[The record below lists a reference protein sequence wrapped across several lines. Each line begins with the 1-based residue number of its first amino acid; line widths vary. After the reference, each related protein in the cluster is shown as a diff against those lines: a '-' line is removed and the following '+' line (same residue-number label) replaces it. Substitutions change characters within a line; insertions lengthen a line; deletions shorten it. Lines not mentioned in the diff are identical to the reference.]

1 MNTGLVSITIT
12 LYQGTIAVSFMSWL
26 FMNLAMFYLNTYKM
40 KIFFKFTSILW
51 LFLMC
56 FVGLI
61 VAEESFIP
69 KPPSLN
75 ATNYILI
82 DSVSGRILAE
92 SGADERIEPASIT
105 KVMTGYVAADQIAK
119 GFVSLEDEVFISEE
133 CWRKGGSK
141 MFIREGTRVLLSDL
155 IKGMVIQ
162 SGNDASC
169 AIAEHVAVS
178 EEGFVDLMQLYAK
191 ELGMENTQ
199 FKNVSGWPDPEHF
212 SSARDLAL
220 LTKTLIDKFP
230 DHYSLYKEKYFTY
243 NEIKQR
249 NRNSLLWQDE
259 TVDGVKTGHTES
271 AGFCLVSSGVRND
284 TRLIAVTLRSSTEKA
299 RLTDNRRLL
308 DYGFRYYRTKRVL
321 ETQSVLINE
330 QVWGGEDE
338 AVNLSSSEDLFLT
351 LSPRDFP
358 RVEPRI
364 ELNDYL
370 QAPIAKGQVVGK
382 VDLILDG
389 DSLASVDLIAM
400 QDVIAL
406 GFFGR
411 AWSNIKLL
419 TYQFLIEE

>member
-1 MNTGLVSITIT
+1 MN
-12 LYQGTIAVSFMSWL
+12 
-26 FMNLAMFYLNTYKM
+26 
-40 KIFFKFTSILW
+40 KIIKFP
-51 LFLMC
+51 LFLL
-56 FVGLI
+56 FLSIFSLSSLI
-61 VAEESFIP
+61 YSEESFIP

-75 ATNYILI
+75 ASNYILI

-92 SGADERIEPASIT
+92 NGADERIEPASIT
-105 KVMTGYVAADQIAK
+105 KIMTGYVAADQISK
-119 GFVSLEDEVFISEE
+119 GFVNLDDEVLISEN

-178 EEGFVDLMQLYAK
+178 EEGFVELMQLYVE
-191 ELGMENTQ
+191 ELGMNNTQ

-220 LTKTLIDKFP
+220 LTKSLIVKFP
-230 DHYSLYKEKYFTY
+230 DHYALYKEKYFTF

-259 TVDGVKTGHTES
+259 SIDGVKTGHTES
-271 AGFCLVSSGVRND
+271 AGYCLVSSGVRND
-284 TRLIAVTLRSSTEKA
+284 TRLIAVTLKSASEKA

-308 DYGFRYYRTKRVL
+308 DYGFRYYRTKKVL
-321 ETQSVLINE
+321 EANTSIVKE
-330 QVWGGEDE
+330 QVWGGEVDS
-338 AVNLSSSEDLFLT
+338 VDLSSAEDLYLT

-358 RVEPRI
+358 RVEPLI
-364 ELNDYL
+364 KLNDYL
-370 QAPIAKGQVVGK
+370 QAPIEKGQVVGK

-389 DSLASVDLIAM
+389 DSISSIDLISM
-400 QDVIAL
+400 QGVPAL

-419 TYQFLIEE
+419 TYQFLMEE

>member
-1 MNTGLVSITIT
+1 
-12 LYQGTIAVSFMSWL
+12 
-26 FMNLAMFYLNTYKM
+26 M
-40 KIFFKFTSILW
+40 KIFLKLISLIFLSILS
-51 LFLMC
+51 FTN
-56 FVGLI
+56 LI
-61 VAEESFIP
+61 FAEESFIP

-75 ATNYILI
+75 ATNYILL

-92 SGADERIEPASIT
+92 NGADERIEPASIT
-105 KVMTGYVAADQIAK
+105 KIMTGYVAVDQIAK
-119 GFVSLEDEVFISEE
+119 GFVSLEDEVFISEN

-178 EEGFVDLMQLYAK
+178 EEGFVDLMQLYVN

-220 LTKTLIDKFP
+220 LTKNLIDKFP

-259 TVDGVKTGHTES
+259 SVDGVKTGHTES
-271 AGFCLVSSGVRND
+271 AGYCLVSSGVRND
-284 TRLIAVTLRSSTEKA
+284 TRLIAVTLRSSSEKA

-321 ETQSVLINE
+321 EAGAVLINE
-330 QVWGGEDE
+330 QVWGGELE
-338 AVNLSSSEDLFLT
+338 AVNLSSSTDLYLT

-358 RVEPRI
+358 RVESSL

-370 QAPIAKGQVVGK
+370 QAPIEKGQIVGK

-389 DSLASVDLIAM
+389 DSLASIDLIAM
-400 QDVIAL
+400 ENVTAL

-419 TYQFLIEE
+419 TYQFLMEE

>member
-1 MNTGLVSITIT
+1 MN
-12 LYQGTIAVSFMSWL
+12 
-26 FMNLAMFYLNTYKM
+26 
-40 KIFFKFTSILW
+40 KIIKFP
-51 LFLMC
+51 LFLL
-56 FVGLI
+56 FLSIFSLSSLI
-61 VAEESFIP
+61 YSEESFIP

-75 ATNYILI
+75 ASNYILI

-92 SGADERIEPASIT
+92 NGADERIEPASIT
-105 KVMTGYVAADQIAK
+105 KIMTGYVAADQISK
-119 GFVSLEDEVFISEE
+119 GFVNLDDEVLISEN

-141 MFIREGTRVLLSDL
+141 MFIREGTKVLLSDL
-155 IKGMVIQ
+155 MKGMVIQ

-178 EEGFVDLMQLYAK
+178 EEGFVELMQLYVE
-191 ELGMENTQ
+191 ELGMNNTQ

-220 LTKTLIDKFP
+220 LTKSLIVKFP
-230 DHYSLYKEKYFTY
+230 DHYALYKEKYFTF

-259 TVDGVKTGHTES
+259 SIDGVKTGHTES
-271 AGFCLVSSGVRND
+271 AGYCLVSSGVRND
-284 TRLIAVTLRSSTEKA
+284 TRLIAVTLKSASEKA

-308 DYGFRYYRTKRVL
+308 DYGFRYYRTKKVL
-321 ETQSVLINE
+321 EANTSIVKE
-330 QVWGGEDE
+330 QVWGGEVDS
-338 AVNLSSSEDLFLT
+338 VDLSSAEDLYLT

-358 RVEPRI
+358 RVEPLI
-364 ELNDYL
+364 KLNDYL
-370 QAPIAKGQVVGK
+370 QAPIEKGQVVGK

-389 DSLASVDLIAM
+389 DSISSIDLVSM
-400 QDVIAL
+400 QGVPAL

-419 TYQFLIEE
+419 TYQFLMEE

>member
-1 MNTGLVSITIT
+1 MN
-12 LYQGTIAVSFMSWL
+12 
-26 FMNLAMFYLNTYKM
+26 
-40 KIFFKFTSILW
+40 KIIKFP
-51 LFLMC
+51 LFLS
-56 FVGLI
+56 FLSI
-61 VAEESFIP
+61 FSLSSFIYSEESFIP

-75 ATNYILI
+75 ASNYILI

-92 SGADERIEPASIT
+92 NGADERIEPASIT
-105 KVMTGYVAADQIAK
+105 KIMTGYVAADQISK
-119 GFVSLEDEVFISEE
+119 GFVNLDDEVLISEN

-155 IKGMVIQ
+155 MKGMVIQ

-178 EEGFVDLMQLYAK
+178 EEGFVELMQLYVE
-191 ELGMENTQ
+191 ELGMNNTQ

-220 LTKTLIDKFP
+220 LTKSLIVKFP
-230 DHYSLYKEKYFTY
+230 DHYALYKEKYFTF

-259 TVDGVKTGHTES
+259 SIDGVKTGHTES
-271 AGFCLVSSGVRND
+271 AGYCLVSSGVRND
-284 TRLIAVTLRSSTEKA
+284 TRLIAVTLKSASEKA

-308 DYGFRYYRTKRVL
+308 DYGFRYYRTKKVL
-321 ETQSVLINE
+321 EANTSIVKE
-330 QVWGGEDE
+330 QVWGGEVDS
-338 AVNLSSSEDLFLT
+338 VDLSSAEDLYLT

-358 RVEPRI
+358 RVEPLI
-364 ELNDYL
+364 KLDDYL
-370 QAPIAKGQVVGK
+370 KAPIEKGQVVGK

-389 DSLASVDLIAM
+389 DSISSIDLISM
-400 QDVIAL
+400 QGVPAL

-419 TYQFLIEE
+419 TYQFLMEE

>member
-1 MNTGLVSITIT
+1 MNKTI
-12 LYQGTIAVSFMSWL
+12 
-26 FMNLAMFYLNTYKM
+26 
-40 KIFFKFTSILW
+40 KFP
-51 LFLMC
+51 LFL
-56 FVGLI
+56 FFLSIFSLSSLI
-61 VAEESFIP
+61 YSEESFIP

-75 ATNYILI
+75 ASNYILI

-92 SGADERIEPASIT
+92 NGADERIEPASIT
-105 KVMTGYVAADQIAK
+105 KIMTGYVAADQISK
-119 GFVSLEDEVFISEE
+119 GFVNLDDEVLISEN

-178 EEGFVDLMQLYAK
+178 EEGFVELMQLYVEK
-191 ELGMENTQ
+191 LGMNNTQ

-220 LTKTLIDKFP
+220 LTKSLIVKFP
-230 DHYSLYKEKYFTY
+230 DHYALYKEKYFTF

-259 TVDGVKTGHTES
+259 SIDGVKTGHTES
-271 AGFCLVSSGVRND
+271 AGYCLVSSGIRND
-284 TRLIAVTLRSSTEKA
+284 TRLIAVTLKSASEKA

-308 DYGFRYYRTKRVL
+308 DYGFRYYRTKKVL
-321 ETQSVLINE
+321 EANTSIVKE
-330 QVWGGEDE
+330 QVWGGEVDS
-338 AVNLSSSEDLFLT
+338 VDLSSAEDLYLT

-358 RVEPRI
+358 RVEPLI
-364 ELNDYL
+364 KLNDYL
-370 QAPIAKGQVVGK
+370 QAPIEKGQVVGK

-389 DSLASVDLIAM
+389 DSISSIDLVSM
-400 QDVIAL
+400 QGVPAL

-419 TYQFLIEE
+419 TYQFLMEE

>member
-1 MNTGLVSITIT
+1 MN
-12 LYQGTIAVSFMSWL
+12 
-26 FMNLAMFYLNTYKM
+26 
-40 KIFFKFTSILW
+40 KIIKFPFFL
-51 LFLMC
+51 LFLSI
-56 FVGLI
+56 FSLSSLI
-61 VAEESFIP
+61 YSEESFIP

-75 ATNYILI
+75 ASNYILI

-92 SGADERIEPASIT
+92 NGADERIEPASIT
-105 KVMTGYVAADQIAK
+105 KIMTGYVAADQISK
-119 GFVSLEDEVFISEE
+119 GFVNLDDEVLISEN

-178 EEGFVDLMQLYAK
+178 EEGFVELMQLYVE
-191 ELGMENTQ
+191 ELGMNNTQ

-220 LTKTLIDKFP
+220 LTKSLIAKFP
-230 DHYSLYKEKYFTY
+230 DHYALYKEKYFTF

-259 TVDGVKTGHTES
+259 SIDGVKTGHTES
-271 AGFCLVSSGVRND
+271 AGYCLVSSGVRND
-284 TRLIAVTLRSSTEKA
+284 TRLIAVTLKSASEKA

-308 DYGFRYYRTKRVL
+308 DYGFRYYRTKKVL
-321 ETQSVLINE
+321 EANTSIVKE
-330 QVWGGEDE
+330 QVWGGEVDS
-338 AVNLSSSEDLFLT
+338 VDLSSAEDLYLT

-358 RVEPRI
+358 RVEPLI
-364 ELNDYL
+364 KLNDYL
-370 QAPIAKGQVVGK
+370 QAPIEKGQVVGK

-389 DSLASVDLIAM
+389 DSISSIDLVSM
-400 QDVIAL
+400 QGVPAL

-419 TYQFLIEE
+419 TYQFLMEE

>member
-1 MNTGLVSITIT
+1 MN
-12 LYQGTIAVSFMSWL
+12 
-26 FMNLAMFYLNTYKM
+26 
-40 KIFFKFTSILW
+40 KIIKLP
-51 LFLMC
+51 LFLL
-56 FVGLI
+56 FLSISSLSSLI
-61 VAEESFIP
+61 YSEESFIP

-75 ATNYILI
+75 ASNYILI

-92 SGADERIEPASIT
+92 NGADERIEPASIT
-105 KVMTGYVAADQIAK
+105 KIMTGYVAADQISK
-119 GFVSLEDEVFISEE
+119 GFVNLDDEVFISEN

-155 IKGMVIQ
+155 MKGMVIQ

-178 EEGFVDLMQLYAK
+178 EEGFVELMQLYVE
-191 ELGMENTQ
+191 ELGMNNTQ

-220 LTKTLIDKFP
+220 LTKSLIVKFP
-230 DHYSLYKEKYFTY
+230 DHYALYKEKYFTF

-259 TVDGVKTGHTES
+259 SIDGVKTGHTES
-271 AGFCLVSSGVRND
+271 AGYCLVSSGVRND
-284 TRLIAVTLRSSTEKA
+284 TRLIAVTLKSASEKA

-308 DYGFRYYRTKRVL
+308 DYGFRYYRTKKVL
-321 ETQSVLINE
+321 EANTSIVKE
-330 QVWGGEDE
+330 QVWGGEVDSVE
-338 AVNLSSSEDLFLT
+338 LSSAEDLYLT

-358 RVEPRI
+358 RVEPLI
-364 ELNDYL
+364 KLNDYL
-370 QAPIAKGQVVGK
+370 QAPIEKGQVVGK

-389 DSLASVDLIAM
+389 DSISSIDLVSM
-400 QDVIAL
+400 QGVPAL

-419 TYQFLIEE
+419 TYQFLMEE

>member
-1 MNTGLVSITIT
+1 MN
-12 LYQGTIAVSFMSWL
+12 
-26 FMNLAMFYLNTYKM
+26 
-40 KIFFKFTSILW
+40 KIIKFP
-51 LFLMC
+51 LFL
-56 FVGLI
+56 FFLSIFSLSSLI
-61 VAEESFIP
+61 YSEESFIP

-75 ATNYILI
+75 ASNYILI

-92 SGADERIEPASIT
+92 NGADERIEPASIT
-105 KVMTGYVAADQIAK
+105 KIMTGYVAADQISK
-119 GFVSLEDEVFISEE
+119 GFVNLDDEVLISEN

-155 IKGMVIQ
+155 MKGMVIQ

-178 EEGFVDLMQLYAK
+178 EEGFVELMQLYVE
-191 ELGMENTQ
+191 ELGMNNTQ

-220 LTKTLIDKFP
+220 LTKSLIVKFP
-230 DHYSLYKEKYFTY
+230 DHYALYKEKYFTF

-259 TVDGVKTGHTES
+259 SIDGVKTGHTES
-271 AGFCLVSSGVRND
+271 AGYCLVSSGVRND
-284 TRLIAVTLRSSTEKA
+284 TRLIAVTLKSASEKA

-308 DYGFRYYRTKRVL
+308 DYGFRYYRTKKVL
-321 ETQSVLINE
+321 EANTSIVKE
-330 QVWGGEDE
+330 QVWGGEVDS
-338 AVNLSSSEDLFLT
+338 VDLSSAEDLYLT

-358 RVEPRI
+358 RVEPLI
-364 ELNDYL
+364 KLNDYL
-370 QAPIAKGQVVGK
+370 QAPIEKGQVVGK

-389 DSLASVDLIAM
+389 DSISSIDLVSM
-400 QDVIAL
+400 QGVPAL

-419 TYQFLIEE
+419 TYQFLMEE

>member
-1 MNTGLVSITIT
+1 MN
-12 LYQGTIAVSFMSWL
+12 
-26 FMNLAMFYLNTYKM
+26 
-40 KIFFKFTSILW
+40 KIIKFPFFL
-51 LFLMC
+51 LFLSI
-56 FVGLI
+56 FSLSSLI
-61 VAEESFIP
+61 YSEESFIP

-75 ATNYILI
+75 ASNYILI

-92 SGADERIEPASIT
+92 NGADERIEPASIT
-105 KVMTGYVAADQIAK
+105 KIMTGYVAADQISK
-119 GFVSLEDEVFISEE
+119 GFVNLDDEVLISEN

-155 IKGMVIQ
+155 MKGMVIQ

-178 EEGFVDLMQLYAK
+178 EEGFVELMQLYVE
-191 ELGMENTQ
+191 ELGMNNTQ

-220 LTKTLIDKFP
+220 LTKSLIVKFP
-230 DHYSLYKEKYFTY
+230 DHYALYKEKYFTF

-259 TVDGVKTGHTES
+259 SIDGVKTGHTES
-271 AGFCLVSSGVRND
+271 AGYCLVSSGVRND
-284 TRLIAVTLRSSTEKA
+284 TRLIAVTLKSASEKA

-308 DYGFRYYRTKRVL
+308 DYGFRYYRTKKVL
-321 ETQSVLINE
+321 EANTSIVKE
-330 QVWGGEDE
+330 QVWGGEVDS
-338 AVNLSSSEDLFLT
+338 VDLSSAEDLYLT

-358 RVEPRI
+358 RVEPFI
-364 ELNDYL
+364 KLNDYL
-370 QAPIAKGQVVGK
+370 QAPIEKGQVVGK

-389 DSLASVDLIAM
+389 DSISSIDLVSM
-400 QDVIAL
+400 QGVPAL

-419 TYQFLIEE
+419 TYQFLMEE

>member
-1 MNTGLVSITIT
+1 MN
-12 LYQGTIAVSFMSWL
+12 
-26 FMNLAMFYLNTYKM
+26 
-40 KIFFKFTSILW
+40 KIIKFPFFL
-51 LFLMC
+51 LFLSI
-56 FVGLI
+56 FSLSSLI
-61 VAEESFIP
+61 YSEESFIP

-75 ATNYILI
+75 ASNYILI

-92 SGADERIEPASIT
+92 NGADERIEPASIT
-105 KVMTGYVAADQIAK
+105 KIMTGYVAADQISK
-119 GFVSLEDEVFISEE
+119 GFVNLDDEVLISEN

-155 IKGMVIQ
+155 MKGMVIQ

-178 EEGFVDLMQLYAK
+178 EEGFVELMQLYVE
-191 ELGMENTQ
+191 ELGMNNTQ

-220 LTKTLIDKFP
+220 LTKSLIVKFP
-230 DHYSLYKEKYFTY
+230 DHYALYKEKYFTF

-259 TVDGVKTGHTES
+259 SIDGVKTGHTES
-271 AGFCLVSSGVRND
+271 AGYCLVSSGVRND
-284 TRLIAVTLRSSTEKA
+284 TRLIAVTLKSASEKA

-308 DYGFRYYRTKRVL
+308 DYGFRYYRTKKVL
-321 ETQSVLINE
+321 EANTSIVKE
-330 QVWGGEDE
+330 QVWGGEVDS
-338 AVNLSSSEDLFLT
+338 VDLSSAEDLYLT

-358 RVEPRI
+358 RVEPVI
-364 ELNDYL
+364 KLDDYL
-370 QAPIAKGQVVGK
+370 QAPIEKGQVVGK

-389 DSLASVDLIAM
+389 DSISSIDLVSM
-400 QDVIAL
+400 QGVPAL

-419 TYQFLIEE
+419 TYQFLMEE